1 MRMLTRADFK
11 LAPLGDFA
19 DIYKPEWLANQP
31 FGQMPFLID
40 EEEQYVIFE
49 SRAIIKC
56 EWHRPQLDDS
66 TRGAETT

>member
-1 MRMLTRADFK
+1 MCARVLTRADFK
-11 LAPLGDFA
+11 LAPLGDVA

-40 EEEQYVIFE
+40 EEEKYVIFE

-56 EWHRPQLDDS
+56 EWYRTRLKSLNS
-66 TRGAETT
+66 T